1 MPPKRPLLQ
10 LNVKKNMDDYDHLDQ
25 LSPGFGGDSQQK
37 VPDCIVKAAD
47 HVFVSGLK
55 AAYNFQ
61 QLKDHKIDVIISMIA
76 QSDMEKYPG
85 HFIYHDFPVSDNQ
98 SQDMSAVFDKTSDLM
113 LEYTSQGKN
122 VLVHCREVAS
132 L

>member
-1 MPPKRPLLQ
+1 MPPKRPVLQ
-10 LNVKKNMDDYDHLDQ
+10 LNVKKHEEEMDHQ
-25 LSPGFGGDSQQK
+25 EPLSPGFGGDSQQK
-37 VPDCIVKAAD
+37 VPDCIVQAGE

-61 QLKDHKIDVIISMIA
+61 QLKENQIDVIISMIA

-98 SQDMSAVFDKTSDLM
+98 SQDMTYVFDKITDLM
-113 LEYTSQGKN
+113 LEYTTQGKN
-122 VLVHCREVAS
+122 VLVHCREVAFA
-132 L
+132 